1 MMLNIIPGHQE
12 FMGHILLP
20 TSGL

>member
-1 MMLNIIPGHQE
+1 MMLNITPGHQE
-12 FMGHILLP
+12 FMGHTLLP

>member
-1 MMLNIIPGHQE
+1 MLNITPGHQE
-12 FMGHILLP
+12 FMGHTLLP